1 MVGQQFDQT
10 KDLWYARLLYQKM
23 FWPICKIDGTLE

>member
-10 KDLWYARLLYQKM
+10 KDFWYARLLYQKT
-23 FWPICKIDGTLE
+23 FQPICKIDGTPE